1 MKRIVTLLFIL
12 AAGITMFAAEVS
24 QQEAMEKARAFMQQ
38 RQGGSK
44 AMHRAQL
51 SLNMQQTDAGT
62 QLLYAFN
69 IEGGGYVIASGDD
82 RTIPILGYSLT
93 GSIDTDDMPD
103 NMRSW
108 LQSYADDICR
118 LSKSYTAFQQT
129 EDTGLAPITP
139 LLHTTWY
146 QVNPYDLM
154 TPVYEGTEK
163 SSWKGKHSA
172 TGCVATAMAQVMYYH
187 RWPQDATTTIP
198 SYTFMYNEKEPCT
211 LPELPAT
218 TFKWD
223 QMLPN
228 YTTEQPGTEAQRMA
242 VAELMRYCGQA
253 VKMTYTPEA
262 SGTQHEFIVN
272 ALRRYFGYSQA
283 THNVNRSGYTIE
295 GWKQVIWNELNHKR
309 PVCFGGQS
317 SSGGHEFVIDGYDGN
332 GMFHVNWGWAGMNDG
347 YFAIN
352 VLNPKDNTSVGSA
365 SSTDLGFATNQQ
377 IILGMEK
384 STGQETEVPEVVKK
398 LTLYNELI
406 TVDTIMAYQAAYT
419 DFNLENTA
427 YYMGIGIRNDDGTFV
442 PVLQNDTTTK
452 YINGMIAGQ
461 FYKTKQLSL
470 ADGSYALW
478 PIAREADDATATWQT
493 FCEQGQCFYVD
504 VKDAKATLRRS
515 MKLKI
520 VDAHFETTPT
530 PLEENTLVV
539 VVENQ
544 DEQEVSTVTRL
555 NVTGKSKQGKSLSA
569 LDIKTTLRPT
579 EIYPGERITLTYPMT
594 IPCQGDIDVE
604 LEYFLGLVTHDKA
617 KVTVE
622 NSPHFYDLQMVD
634 YTIDYKD
641 NRTLETEF
649 YIKNNDTRTW
659 QRPYSII
666 MLADMEGAETPMR
679 GISYDPIPT
688 GQILQLLPLALDGIL
703 DKVDVQKD
711 AHIMVYPDY
720 AGFFLG
726 DFLLDVTVKMGTKVT
741 PQGVTAIDGIRT
753 VHNHQDTPYY
763 DLQGR
768 RLNGKPKQ
776 GLYIKNGKKVVIK

>member
-1 MKRIVTLLFIL
+1 MKRYLALFVILATGVTL
-12 AAGITMFAAEVS
+12 FAAEIS
-24 QQEAMEKARAFMQQ
+24 QQEAMEKARSFMQQ
-38 RQGGSK
+38 RQGSTK
-44 AMHRAQL
+44 AMSRAQL
-51 SLNMQQTDAGT
+51 TLNMQQAEAKL

-93 GSIDTDDMPD
+93 GSIDAESMPD

-108 LQSYADDICR
+108 LQSYADDISL

-262 SGTQHEFIVN
+262 SGTQHEFLVN
-272 ALRRYFGYSQA
+272 ALRRYFGYSQSI
-283 THNVNRSGYTIE
+283 HSVNRAYYTID
-295 GWKQVIWNELNHKR
+295 GWKELIWSELDHQR
-309 PVCFGGQS
+309 PVIFAGQS

-427 YYMGIGIRNDDGTFV
+427 YYMGLGIRNDDGTFV
-442 PVLQNDTTTK
+442 PVLKNDTTTK

-520 VDAHFETTPT
+520 VDVHYETTPT
-530 PLEENTLVV
+530 PFEQNTLVV

-544 DEQEVSTVTRL
+544 GEEEVSTVTRL
-555 NVTGKSKQGKSLSA
+555 NVGKTKDGKFLSA
-569 LDIKTTLRPT
+569 LDPKTTSRPTELYPGESTTLR
-579 EIYPGERITLTYPMT
+579 YPMT
-594 IPCQGDIDVE
+594 VPCQGDIDVE
-604 LEYFLGLVTHDKA
+604 LQCFVGVPTHDKT

-622 NSPHFYDLQMVD
+622 NKPHFYDLQMVD
-634 YTIDYKD
+634 YKIEYPDSK
-641 NRTLETEF
+641 TLEAEF
-649 YIKNNDTRTW
+649 YVKNNDTRLW
-659 QRPYSII
+659 QSPFTIVMQSN
-666 MLADMEGAETPMR
+666 MEGATPSS
-679 GISYDPIPT
+679 GTSYDSIPQ
-688 GQILQLLPLALDGIL
+688 GQTIKLIGLCLDGVL
-703 DKVDVQKD
+703 YQVDEQKD
-711 AHIMVYPDY
+711 VRVMVYPDY
-720 AGFFLG
+720 AKFYLG
-726 DFLLDVTVKMGTKVT
+726 DFLLDVTVKMGTSVT
-741 PQGVTAIDGIRT
+741 PQGVTAINAIRT
-753 VHNHQDTPYY
+753 VDNTPDAPYY

-768 RLNGKPKQ
+768 RINGKPSK
-776 GLYIKNGKKVVIK
+776 GLYIKNGKIVRL

>member
-1 MKRIVTLLFIL
+1 MKRLVSLSIILLT
-12 AAGITMFAAEVS
+12 GITLFAAEVS
-24 QQEAMEKARAFMQQ
+24 QQEAMEKARAFMQKHQ
-38 RQGGSK
+38 VAST

-51 SLNMQQTDAGT
+51 SLNMQQTDVGT

-93 GSIDTDDMPD
+93 GSIDADNMPD

-129 EDTGLAPITP
+129 EETGLAPITP
-139 LLHTTWY
+139 LLQTTWY
-146 QVNPYDLM
+146 QIEPYDLM
-154 TPVYEGTEK
+154 TPVYDGTEK
-163 SSWKGKHSA
+163 SDWKGKHSA
-172 TGCVATAMAQVMYYH
+172 TGCVATAMAQIMYYH

-198 SYTFMYNEKEPCT
+198 SYTFNYNDKEPCT

-223 QMLPN
+223 QMLPD

-332 GMFHVNWGWAGMNDG
+332 GMFHVNWGWAGKNDG

-384 STGQETEVPEVVKK
+384 STGQETEVPEVIKK
-398 LTLYNELI
+398 LTIFNELL
-406 TVDTIMAYQAAYT
+406 TADSVMAYQAAYT
-419 DFNLENTA
+419 DFNLEETA
-427 YYMGIGIRNDDGTFV
+427 YYMGIGIRNDDGTCI
-442 PVLQNDTTTK
+442 PVIQNDTTSKYSNGRVITQYYRTK
-452 YINGMIAGQ
+452 D
-461 FYKTKQLSL
+461 LSL
-470 ADGSYALW
+470 ADGSYTLY
-478 PIAREADDATATWQT
+478 PIARLADDATATWQT

-520 VDAHFETTPT
+520 VDVHFETTPT

-544 DEQEVSTVTRL
+544 GEEEVSTVTRL
-555 NVTGKSKQGKSLSA
+555 NVGKTKDGKFLSA
-569 LDIKTTLRPT
+569 LDPKTTSRPTELYPGESTTLR
-579 EIYPGERITLTYPMT
+579 YPMT
-594 IPCQGDIDVE
+594 VPCQGDIDVE
-604 LEYFLGLVTHDKA
+604 LQCFVGVPTHDKT

-641 NRTLETEF
+641 SKTIDAVF
-649 YIKNNDTRTW
+649 YVKNNDTRLW
-659 QRPYSII
+659 QDPFSIV
-666 MLADMEGAETPMR
+666 MQSSMEGANTIR
-679 GISYDPIPT
+679 GSSHDA
-688 GQILQLLPLALDGIL
+688 LPSGKIIELIGLGIE
-703 DKVDVQKD
+703 DVLYQDAAPKD
-711 AHIMVYPDY
+711 VRIMVYPDY

-726 DFLLDVTVKMGTKVT
+726 DFLLDVTVKMGTSVT
-741 PQGVTAIDGIRT
+741 PQGVTAINAIRT
-753 VHNHQDTPYY
+753 VDNTPDAPYY

-768 RLNGKPKQ
+768 RINGKPSK
-776 GLYIKNGKKVVIK
+776 GLYIKNGKIVRL

>member
-1 MKRIVTLLFIL
+1 MKRYLALFVILATGVTL
-12 AAGITMFAAEVS
+12 FAAEIS
-24 QQEAMEKARAFMQQ
+24 QQEAMEKARSFMQQ
-38 RQGGSK
+38 RQGSTK
-44 AMHRAQL
+44 AMSRAQL
-51 SLNMQQTDAGT
+51 TLNMQQAEAKL

-93 GSIDTDDMPD
+93 GSIDAESMPD

-108 LQSYADDICR
+108 LQSYADDISL

-223 QMLPN
+223 QMLSN

-262 SGTQHEFIVN
+262 SGTQHEFVVN
-272 ALRRYFGYSQA
+272 ALRRYFGYSQG
-283 THNVNRSGYTIE
+283 THSANRANYTIE
-295 GWKQVIWNELNHKR
+295 GWKEVIWNELNLKR
-309 PVCFGGQS
+309 PVIFGGQS
-317 SSGGHEFVIDGYDGN
+317 SSGGHEFVIDGYDGK
-332 GMFHVNWGWAGMNDG
+332 GMFHVNWGWAGNNDG

-398 LTLYNELI
+398 LTIFNELL
-406 TVDTIMAYQAAYT
+406 TVDSVMAYQAAYT
-419 DFNLENTA
+419 DFNLEETA
-427 YYMGIGIRNDDGTFV
+427 YYMGIGIRNDDGTCI
-442 PVLQNDTTTK
+442 PVIQNDTTSKYSNGRVIPQYYRTK
-452 YINGMIAGQ
+452 D
-461 FYKTKQLSL
+461 LSL
-470 ADGSYALW
+470 ADGSYTLY
-478 PIAREADDATATWQT
+478 PIARLADDATATWQT

-530 PLEENTLVV
+530 PFEQNTLVV

-544 DEQEVSTVTRL
+544 GEEEVSTVTRL
-555 NVTGKSKQGKSLSA
+555 NVGKTKDGKFLSA
-569 LDIKTTLRPT
+569 LDPKTTSRPTELYPGESTTLR
-579 EIYPGERITLTYPMT
+579 YPMT
-594 IPCQGDIDVE
+594 VPCQGDIDVE
-604 LEYFLGLVTHDKA
+604 LQCFVGVPTHDKT

-622 NSPHFYDLQMVD
+622 NKPHFYDLQMVD
-634 YTIDYKD
+634 YKIEYPDSL
-641 NRTLETEF
+641 TLNAMF
-649 YIKNNDTRTW
+649 YVKNNDTRTW
-659 QRPYSII
+659 ENPFNLV
-666 MLADMEGAETPMR
+666 MLSDMEGAQPISGR
-679 GISYDPIPT
+679 SYDAIPP
-688 GQILQLLPLALDGIL
+688 GQIIELNGLALDAIL
-703 DKVDVQKD
+703 YQVEVQKD
-711 AHIMVYPDY
+711 VRIMVYPDY
-720 AGFFLG
+720 AKFYQGES
-726 DFLLDVTVKMGTKVT
+726 LLDIIVKKGTTVT
-741 PQGVTAIDGIRT
+741 PQGVTAINTIRK
-753 VHNHQDTPYY
+753 VDNDKDSPYY

-768 RLNGKPKQ
+768 RLNGKPNK
-776 GLYIKNGKKVVIK
+776 GIYIKNGKIFMQ